1 MNENPSLPPPDPPQ
15 GEPVLQRRLNPVPV
29 LYAAGFVILAAAVIW
44 LWQNPPLQATQPRVD
59 PAQVAALQQH
69 MQAVEQRLAQLEQ
82 RPIPQPP
89 DLKPIEA
96 RLGALEHRQ
105 GPDLAPLEQRVTGL
119 DQTVT
124 ALEQKATAQAQGVTA
139 LEQKVT
145 ALEQRPQLP
154 GDVATRVDLAA
165 LAARID
171 ALAGREDQLATRQQ
185 GLETNFGNRIDA
197 ADGRIGTLQHDA
209 AGLSGLAGQVQATDK
224 RVDVVEKQAGQ
235 VSGLADKAARIGR
248 IQAAQAALDAGQ
260 PLGDIPGA
268 PPPLARYAQAKP
280 PTEAGLRLA
289 FPAAARAA
297 EDASR
302 PPTEGRPFLD
312 RVWTRA
318 QDLVTVREGDRV
330 VVGDPAAG
338 VIARARGALGAGDL
352 AGAVAALDGLSG
364 PAAQAMAEWTAQAK
378 SLLDARAAL
387 ATLAARA

>member
-1 MNENPSLPPPDPPQ
+1 MKEPPTLPPLDRPQPAPPQ
-15 GEPVLQRRLNPVPV
+15 DEPAALHRRLNPVPV

-44 LWQNPPLQATQPRVD
+44 LWQNPALQPTQPRID
-59 PAQVAALQQH
+59 PAQIAALQQH
-69 MQAVEQRLAQLEQ
+69 VQALEQHVAQLEQ
-82 RPIPQPP
+82 RPVPQPP
-89 DLKPIEA
+89 DLKPVEA
-96 RLGALEHRQ
+96 RIGALEHRQ
-105 GPDLAPLEQRVTGL
+105 GPDLAPLDQRVTGL
-119 DQTVT
+119 DQNVT
-124 ALEQKATAQAQGVTA
+124 ALQQQATG
-139 LEQKVT
+139 LDQKVT

-197 ADGRIGTLQHDA
+197 ADGRIGALQHDA
-209 AGLSGLAGQVQATDK
+209 ADLSGLAGQVQATDK

-235 VSGLADKAARIGR
+235 VSGLADKAGRIGR

-260 PLGDIPGA
+260 ALGDIPGA
-268 PPPLARYAQAKP
+268 PPPLARFAQAKP
-280 PTEAGLRLA
+280 PTEAGLRLS

-297 EDASR
+297 EEASR

-312 RVWTRA
+312 RMWTRA

-338 VIARARGALGAGDL
+338 VVARARRALGAGDL